1 MSRRVEEINVSCQN
15 GKRELYGGGIKAALT
30 RGGQVVSQR
39 SPAEL
44 PPRTSY
50 CFSIQIR
57 EQNRY
62 DLKTAGPQS
71 QLLAGIVVDKPPSV
85 SP

>member
-1 MSRRVEEINVSCQN
+1 MSGGVEEINVSCQN

-30 RGGQVVSQR
+30 RGGQIVTQR

-44 PPRTSY
+44 PPRTY